1 LLRWKQVTE
10 GEEDHFVVYQF
21 IFAMKN
27 PRFVALMKVEE
38 EEVVEGVVSP
48 SELFGE
54 GSHAWNHFFRC
65 TWQFRFSD
73 DGIFEGA
80 QDLEALPNT
89 VYTCTSL
96 LCSASDWKSFASLER
111 ILPRTTTTSRSSS
124 AAAGGSEDLPSL
136 VPEPWMEYPAMWE
149 FLREEVTPK
158 VTVPR
163 VQTTFFG
170 TPAADELARL
180 RAEEAVEA
188 LVRRRAEMGG
198 DEEEDWRGHF
208 RVTLRGAS
216 GQQKS
221 TA

>member
-1 LLRWKQVTE
+1 MTE

-111 ILPRTTTTSRSSS
+111 ILPSTPTASRSSS
-124 AAAGGSEDLPSL
+124 AAAGGSEDLPSLL

-158 VTVPR
+158 VTVPG
-163 VQTTFFG
+163 VQTTFSAALPPMNLHACVPRKLWKHWFG
-170 TPAADELARL
+170 EGQRW
-180 RAEEAVEA
+180 EAMMMRKGE
-188 LVRRRAEMGG
+188 
-198 DEEEDWRGHF
+198 
-208 RVTLRGAS
+208 GAS
-216 GQQKS
+216 
-221 TA
+221 A